1 MFKLFRAQN
10 SLRLVGGVSSDKRRN
25 DAAYVDL
32 EKQDYE
38 SISTL
43 ADLVAEYVPSL
54 TCNSFKP
61 SVVMQK
67 SDLHVSL
74 ERIYST
80 FPSGDIQTILA
91 AVQKTDSPMCSER

>member
-1 MFKLFRAQN
+1 MFKLFRAEN

-25 DAAYVDL
+25 DAAYVDT

-38 SISTL
+38 YISTL
-43 ADLVAEYVPSL
+43 AGLVAEYVPSL
-54 TCNSFKP
+54 SCNSFKP

-74 ERIYST
+74 ERFYST

-91 AVQKTDSPMCSER
+91 AVQKTDSPMSSER